1 MEEMVFFRE
10 VAAATSVP
18 VTVPSSGLPP
28 AGVRGQLPKD
38 RGDLPKLRGCKT
50 WGRRAITRGKRGE
63 RAGYGEMRPGHTP
76 GDPQC

>member
-28 AGVRGQLPKD
+28 AGVRGQLPRD
-38 RGDLPKLRGCKT
+38 SQGVEGTRMSSGDAKPG
-50 WGRRAITRGKRGE
+50 
-63 RAGYGEMRPGHTP
+63 AGMP
-76 GDPQC
+76 